1 MQSMTPLN
9 DITRLLSAVAM
20 GRKKADMVIKNGNLI
35 NVNTLEIISGVDV
48 AIKADRIALVGSADH
63 CLGGET
69 EVIDATAKYITPGF
83 MDGHIHVE
91 SSFLTVSQYSHSVV
105 PHGTSAIF
113 MDPHE
118 IANVLGMRGVDL
130 MVDES
135 KALPLRV
142 YTTLPSCVP
151 AAPGLED
158 TGAEITAK
166 EIAKQ
171 IKQEAF
177 IGLGEMMNFPG
188 VIQSDEQ
195 VHQAITSTLKAGKC
209 VTGHFSIPETGKMLN
224 AYIGAGLRS
233 CHETVRYEDA
243 IAKMRLGM
251 YVKIREGSAWHDLKE
266 VIKSITQH
274 KISSRF
280 AILVSDDSHPE
291 TLIKNG
297 HMDYIVRR
305 AIEEGVS
312 PVEAIS
318 MVTLNVAECFY
329 LTPDF
334 GSVSPGKI
342 ADINILDDLETVKVD
357 KVLISGKLVAEKGVL
372 KEKPP
377 LVSYPAW
384 AKNTV
389 KLKQP
394 IIESDFDIKSDL
406 ARVRV
411 NAIQIEEAKV
421 GTKCKIVEL
430 ETQNG
435 CVMANIEKNIAKVAV
450 FERHHL
456 TGSRA
461 VGFVKGFR
469 FKRGA
474 VASTY
479 AHDAHNLLIVG
490 TNDTDMAMAGNSL
503 AKIGGGMMA
512 VNEGEVVAQ
521 VELPIA
527 GLMSDQSA
535 EIVQAAIQQLEKAW
549 EILGCDLVSPFMT
562 MALMALPVIPDI
574 RITNRG
580 LFDVNTFQFIDTI
593 LGNSK
598 NDL

>member
-1 MQSMTPLN
+1 MHLTEPLG
-9 DITRLLSAVAM
+9 DLTRILPAVAM
-20 GRKKADMVIKNGNLI
+20 GQIKADIVIKNGSLV
-35 NVNTLEIISGVDV
+35 NVNTLEIQAGIDV
-48 AIKADRIALVGSADH
+48 AIKTDRIALVGQADQ
-63 CLGGET
+63 CIGDKT
-69 EVIDATAKYITPGF
+69 SIIDATGKYISPGF

-91 SSFLTVSQYSHSVV
+91 SSFLTVTQYSHSVV

-118 IANVLGMRGVDL
+118 IANVLGMKGVNL
-130 MVDES
+130 MINES
-135 KALPLRV
+135 ISLPLRV

-158 TGAEITAK
+158 TGAKITAA
-166 EIAKQ
+166 EISEQ
-171 IKQEAF
+171 IKRKAF

-188 VIQSDEQ
+188 VIQGDEQ
-195 VHQAITSTLKAGKC
+195 VHQAISSTLGVKKC

-224 AYIGAGLRS
+224 AYISAGVRS

-266 VIKSITQH
+266 VIKAITEH

-291 TLIKNG
+291 TLIQNG

-318 MVTLNVAECFY
+318 MVTLNVADCFY

-342 ADINILDDLETVKVD
+342 ADINILDDLNEVKVD
-357 KVLISGKLVAEKGVL
+357 KVLISGKLVAEKGKL
-372 KEKPP
+372 NEKPP
-377 LVSYPAW
+377 PVSYPNW

-394 IIESDFDIKSDL
+394 ILESDFLIKTDL
-406 ARVRV
+406 TLVKV
-411 NAIQIEEAKV
+411 NVIQIEEAKV
-421 GTKCKIVEL
+421 GTQCQVVDL
-430 ETQNG
+430 EVQEG
-435 CVMANIEKNIAKVAV
+435 CVMASIEKDIAKVAV

-456 TGSRA
+456 TGSKA
-461 VGFVKGFR
+461 VGFVSGFG
-469 FKRGA
+469 FQRGA

-479 AHDAHNLLIVG
+479 AHDGHNLLIVG
-490 TNDTDMAMAGNSL
+490 TNDKDMAIAGNTL
-503 AKIGGGMMA
+503 AESGGGMIA
-512 VNEGEVVAQ
+512 VNDGHILGQVV
-521 VELPIA
+521 LPIA
-527 GLMSDQSA
+527 GLMSDQPA
-535 EIVQAAIQQLEKAW
+535 EEVQKAIQQLEKSW
-549 EILGCDLVSPFMT
+549 KNLGCDLISPFMT
-562 MALMALPVIPDI
+562 MALLALPVIPDI
-574 RITNRG
+574 RITNKG

-593 LGNSK
+593 IR
-598 NDL
+598 